1 MRATG
6 APPSAAFPLV
16 SIVQPFPAGR
26 MSSVRRHWLRW
37 AAAALSALAA
47 CSRIGDGADDSP
59 DAAVRRLADAAPGP
73 DAAASPDAGPVLVDT
88 LAVPTDGT
96 AITTGAAAASGT
108 TYRLEASG
116 TFKWGNCDSG
126 ACPGGG
132 ACGYDRLGDA
142 YYRTD
147 DCWSSTTP
155 NFAYISLYVDG
166 AQVDWGP
173 YDPGHVYSIE
183 LAGTGAPLSFRV
195 MDCDSCYL
203 DNSGQLVVEV
213 YRLPVD

>member
-1 MRATG
+1 MTSVHHQWFRC
-6 APPSAAFPLV
+6 AAV
-16 SIVQPFPAGR
+16 AVT
-26 MSSVRRHWLRW
+26 
-37 AAAALSALAA
+37 ALAG
-47 CSRIGDGADDSP
+47 CSRIGDGANGSP
-59 DAAVRRLADAAPGP
+59 DAAVLRLADAAPGP
-73 DAAASPDAGPVLVDT
+73 DAASPDAGPAPVET

-108 TYRLEASG
+108 MYRLEASG

-147 DCWSSTTP
+147 DCWASTTP
-155 NFAYISLYVDG
+155 NFAYISLHVDG
-166 AQVDWGP
+166 VQVDWGP
-173 YDPGHVYSIE
+173 YDAEHVYAIE
-183 LAGTGAPLSFRV
+183 LAGTGAPLALEV

-213 YRLPVD
+213 YRLPGD

>member
-37 AAAALSALAA
+37 AAAA
-47 CSRIGDGADDSP
+47 
-59 DAAVRRLADAAPGP
+59 DAAPGP

-88 LAVPTDGT
+88 VAVPTDGT
-96 AITTGAAAASGT
+96 AITTGAAAASRT

-142 YYRTD
+142 
-147 DCWSSTTP
+147 
-155 NFAYISLYVDG
+155 
-166 AQVDWGP
+166 
-173 YDPGHVYSIE
+173 
-183 LAGTGAPLSFRV
+183 
-195 MDCDSCYL
+195 
-203 DNSGQLVVEV
+203 
-213 YRLPVD
+213 